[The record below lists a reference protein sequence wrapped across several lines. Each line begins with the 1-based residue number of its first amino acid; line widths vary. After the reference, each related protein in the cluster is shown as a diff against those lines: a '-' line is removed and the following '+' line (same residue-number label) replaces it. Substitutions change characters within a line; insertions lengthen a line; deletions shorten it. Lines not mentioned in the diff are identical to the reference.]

1 MPKNRRDKKTA
12 KPEAAAL
19 TPQEKFDKTLK
30 YVSVFLGCV
39 IVLVTVSYVIDNYQ
53 RRWRH
58 QQEMASVTTEINKN
72 QTFNNKAIVT
82 YENIEAE
89 LRAARVSDGLTDS
102 SRMELL
108 APYMDTLAS
117 YGDGNRFTIS
127 FQQLSGYNVPE
138 LLVTYSE
145 VKPKQSL
152 SNTEAEQA
160 LPSEEALPSGDAQ
173 TRKPSTESTES
184 SRASVESSSEAPVE
198 SSSSVSDGAESS
210 VEAGAG
216 STDESSEES
225 SSPVGDISYIPDDI
239 GLNDEITSSVPSKTS
254 FSPKTLISD
263 LESAIKE
270 TDYGICYLKVIDLS
284 GSIQIWYISDNVTLR
299 LDNLQTDTPLEYNGD
314 SVSGF
319 KTGSIDGY
327 SVYSGTLSN
336 THNSTDVADAYL
348 SAISSISGD
357 SIVCIMHKSSY
368 LYYVSDTKKTTD
380 FIKGLEG
387 LTPDQIS
394 YRTIKFCAET
404 QFMSSDFT
412 QVFGAFR
419 DKFETNR

>member
-1 MPKNRRDKKTA
+1 MPKNRRDRKTA

-39 IVLVTVSYVIDNYQ
+39 IVLVTASYVIDNYQ

-160 LPSEEALPSGDAQ
+160 LPSEDVQ
-173 TRKPSTESTES
+173 TRKPSTDSTDS
-184 SRASVESSSEAPVE
+184 SKASVESSSEAPVE
-198 SSSSVSDGAESS
+198 SSSSVADGVESSIENGAE
-210 VEAGAG
+210 

-225 SSPVGDISYIPDDI
+225 SSSVGDISYIPADI
-239 GLNDEITSSVPSKTS
+239 GLNDEITSNVPSKTS

-327 SVYSGTLSN
+327 SVYSGTLSD
-336 THNSTDVADAYL
+336 THDSTDVADAYL
-348 SAISSISGD
+348 SSIFSISGD

-380 FIKGLEG
+380 FTKGLEG